1 MMTLLGGGDGW
12 GGTNGGS
19 KLLQCELG
27 LYGSDQFSCLGFLP
41 TLLDINEKMG

>member
-1 MMTLLGGGDGW
+1 MVGEVLMEKASHLDV
-12 GGTNGGS
+12 N
-19 KLLQCELG
+19 LG